1 MCGIAGIFNRGGEPV
16 TAAELVAMARVQA
29 HRGPDDEGLWTAG
42 NIGFSHRRLSI
53 IDLSDAAHQPME
65 NEDGSV
71 VMVTNGEIYNYI
83 ELMAEL
89 KEKGHVFRSRS
100 DTEVMVHAYE
110 EWGEDCV
117 TRFNGMWAFALWDA
131 REKKL
136 LLSRDRFGIKP
147 LYYTLDGDRLLFSS
161 EIKALLE
168 VLPSLR
174 EPNYPYLGHFLAT
187 SFQDDGE
194 ETFFKDVRQLL
205 PARSMTV
212 TAAGINI
219 RRHWYYSREEARSKY
234 DYSDT
239 DGTFR
244 FLLTDSVRLRMRSD
258 VPVGTCLSGGL
269 DSSTIVALASG
280 MIDGKVKTFSSI
292 YEEKEANEIRYVE
305 AVVKKYRPEEYLI
318 RPDQKELFDLLPL
331 MIYHQDE
338 PCSAPGLFSQ
348 WHVMKV
354 AKGRVKVLLD
364 GQGGDEILG
373 GYFHFFPP
381 YMATLAKEGLGFRP
395 ARLLKLAADARSIR
409 ELTGHNFALSTIFYF
424 LPRKERERLKSKRM
438 LSGTPLHPELI
449 GAMKANPV
457 KRPCPAKAGNDLD
470 TALYSSIERDTLPA
484 LLHFEDRD
492 SMAFS
497 LEARTPFLDY
507 RLVEFCLGLDCT
519 DKIDGTV
526 TKAILRRTMEG
537 TVPQEVINRRDKMGF
552 PTPVSRWFRNSPR
565 AEEIIFSGPFLSRN
579 LIEPGAA
586 RRAFEEHKKG
596 ERDHGLAIWRWI
608 NTELWFRRFID
619 R

>member
-1 MCGIAGIFNRGGEPV
+1 MCGIAGIFNRDGKPV
-16 TAAELVAMARVQA
+16 SSVELEAMARVQA

-42 NIGFSHRRLSI
+42 DVGFSHRRLSI
-53 IDLSDAAHQPME
+53 IDLSAAGHQPME

-71 VMVTNGEIYNYI
+71 ILVTNGEIYNYI

-89 KEKGHVFRSRS
+89 KELGHTFRSRS
-100 DTEVMVHAYE
+100 DTEVMIHAYE

-117 TRFNGMWAFALWDA
+117 RRFNGMWAFALWDKKQ
-131 REKKL
+131 KKL
-136 LLSRDRFGIKP
+136 FLSRDRFGIKP
-147 LYYTLDGDRLLFSS
+147 LYYTIDGRRFLFSS

-174 EPNYPYLGHFLAT
+174 EPNYPYLGRFLVT
-187 SFQDDGE
+187 SLQDNGE

-205 PARSMTV
+205 PAHSMVV
-212 TAAGINI
+212 TETGITTSPYWQYN
-219 RRHWYYSREEARSKY
+219 REEARSSY
-234 DYSDT
+234 DYADP
-239 DGTFR
+239 DMTFTS
-244 FLLTDSVRLRMRSD
+244 LLTDSIRLRMRSD

-269 DSSTIVALASG
+269 DSSTTVALDSG

-292 YEEKEANEIRYVE
+292 YQEKEANEIRYVE
-305 AVVKKYRPEEYLI
+305 AVARAYHPEKYII
-318 RPDQKELFDLLPL
+318 RPDKDDLFDLLPL

-348 WHVMKV
+348 WHVMKA

-381 YMATLAKEGLGFRP
+381 YMATLAKEGLRFQP
-395 ARLLKLAADARSIR
+395 SLLTKLLADARAIR
-409 ELTGHNFALSTIFYF
+409 SLTGYNFALATLYYF
-424 LPRKERERLKSKRM
+424 IPRALRQRVMERRQ
-438 LSGTPLHPELI
+438 LSNTTLHPELVA
-449 GAMKANPV
+449 AMKANPIERPSPV
-457 KRPCPAKAGNDLD
+457 KVGNDLD
-470 TALYSSIERDTLPA
+470 TALYSSIQRDTLPA

-519 DKIDGTV
+519 DKINGSV
-526 TKAILRRTMEG
+526 TKVILRRTMKG
-537 TVPQEVINRRDKMGF
+537 IVPQEIIERRDKMGF
-552 PTPVSRWFRNSPR
+552 PTPVSRWFKNSPR
-565 AEEIIFSGPFLSRN
+565 AEELIFSGPFLSRN
-579 LIEPGAA
+579 LVNPDAA
-586 RRAFEEHKKG
+586 SKAFEEHKSG
-596 ERDHGLAIWRWI
+596 ERDHGLLIWRWI

-619 R
+619 L